1 MHLEA
6 ANNPETGHDRR
17 TVRVCLS
24 PSLLPHLK
32 LSEAVVVVIDVLR
45 FTTTLAVAF
54 DHGIS
59 EAIPTESIEDCAALG
74 QQGYLTSAERNGQTV
89 PGFNFGNS
97 PYAFMDESL
106 RGQKLAVTTTNGTQ
120 AIHAA
125 REAYQIVTGSFA
137 NQDVLTAWLAEV
149 GRPVVLLCSGW
160 KHHPN
165 LEDTLFAGAMVVAL
179 QGHSFRAKDDSSMIA
194 RALYVAADGN
204 KRFYIEH
211 SSHYQRLI
219 ELKLQ
224 RDVKY
229 CLRANTHAVLPM
241 YTNGRLIDVLRQ
253 PSATTH

>member
-1 MHLEA
+1 VATPMAEQEA
-6 ANNPETGHDRR
+6 PSEDHR

-54 DHGIS
+54 DNGVL
-59 EAIPTESIEDCAALG
+59 EVVPTETIEECAALG
-74 QQGYLTSAERNGQTV
+74 QQGYLTAAERNGQTV
-89 PGFNFGNS
+89 PGFHFGNS
-97 PYAFMDESL
+97 PYAFMDGSL
-106 RGQKLAVTTTNGTQ
+106 AGKKLAVTTTNGTQ

-125 REAYQIVTGSFA
+125 RAAYQIVTGSFA
-137 NQDVLTAWLAEV
+137 NQAVLTTWLAEQ

-160 KHHPN
+160 KHNPN
-165 LEDTLFAGAMVVAL
+165 LEDTIFAGAMVVSL
-179 QGHSFRAKDDSSMIA
+179 QQHGFRAKDDSSMIA
-194 RALYVAADGN
+194 RALYVAAARD

-229 CLRANTHAVLPM
+229 CLRANTHAVLPL
-241 YTNGRLIDVLRQ
+241 YQGGRLLDILR
-253 PSATTH
+253 PLSATAH